1 MADLN
6 ERVEILERNLD
17 DLRLDLHA
25 SKIAISVL
33 STVINSMSAE
43 PEYLERSYD
52 SSQKFWSF
60 VKFNH
65 PVEEGY
71 EDKLTERILNIL
83 VVYLKQA

>member
-17 DLRLDLHA
+17 DLSLDLHA

-33 STVINSMSAE
+33 SNVINSMSAE
-43 PEYLERSYD
+43 PGVLERSYD
-52 SSQKFWSF
+52 QTKSSGPL

-83 VVYLKQA
+83 SST

>member
-43 PEYLERSYD
+43 PEYLKD
-52 SSQKFWSF
+52 LMIKPK
-60 VKFNH
+60 V
-65 PVEEGY
+65 
-71 EDKLTERILNIL
+71 L
-83 VVYLKQA
+83 VLL